1 MTIEDFIGR
10 LEGVQESGSGWV
22 ACCPAH
28 EDSNPSM
35 SVTRGANGGILVH
48 CHAGCSAEA
57 IVGAM
62 GLKMK
67 DLMPEGCADS
77 RRPARDG
84 KKKRSSSQ
92 DAGGEGPLPSWKAPK
107 KARDYGKKVANYDYQ
122 DATGATIFRVE
133 RRVMKNGKKTFVQMH
148 PDPENPHGWTWGV
161 RSAGVERVPFRL
173 PKILAAGKA
182 GRNVVIVEGEK
193 DVLTVERLIGCCA
206 TCNPGGAGK
215 WERGWGKYFEGVP
228 KVLIVADKDA
238 FEKEDEKTGKMKVFA
253 VGQKHACLVEK
264 LLRADGYEGAIVKIC
279 VPDVEGKD
287 GETVHCK
294 DFTDWAEAMEAAG
307 RKADKESF
315 AEIIRSYHWPE
326 NWVFGDD
333 NLADLPRAGEA
344 ARNTA
349 STTGGEER
357 AGEAA
362 RNTASTTGGEERAG
376 EAARNTASSDTEEA
390 FAPAGRFGRPSPRSP
405 SGEERWFL
413 VDYQM
418 SAGRIARFEIGV
430 DHFRFE
436 GWIKSEDGDKR
447 GEFVRTAQYS
457 PMEGTLRQLVGMA
470 CGCMTGWDHG
480 FKMTNPARLEL
491 TSSITLA
498 WLRSRGKFFADAN
511 NPSYDTSL
519 FFDSPKGVLYLLHS
533 NEFSSFLATAANVNR
548 EDKVFK
554 FMMSLI
560 DDLALDED
568 STPRVVPS
576 KEWDRRG
583 EAIYISNGDSR
594 MCKVSAGKFEDVAN
608 GTDGVVFV
616 RGATLAPWKV
626 EDGAGVDP
634 FKESMLFKLAALEK
648 ETDRMN
654 CRLWWLNLFA
664 CHANKPI
671 LLVTGPK
678 GSGKTRLLQG
688 MKQFLGMREDGKPD
702 DTVNDIDPTDKG
714 LDAFWIIED
723 RGRFEIFDNYDSKI
737 KWAENAFQTAATN
750 GSAKRRE
757 LYKTSTLV
765 TLSANAYMGV
775 TSNNPIFTTEGGGL
789 PDRII
794 TARIGSGRKVSVGDE
809 LKRDIDAHRNQYMTW
824 LVKVLVAALADT
836 APVDA
841 SINRRHPDYGVFAVK
856 CGRAFG
862 DEAGAI
868 QAMETAEIDKAA
880 LPLLNDVVAKEIVAV
895 LREQT
900 TPGSLRFTASDMS
913 EMIIKR
919 FGDDES
925 DDNTKKIYGPRRIG
939 KAINKLSREFSTLFA
954 WTSGTIE
961 GRTRYDFTGLTT
973 QGKLLFTQSN
983 GGLVDLKPDFG
994 KSPLESAHAGD
1005 FFQNT
1010 PANPPNPPE
1019 HARAQA
1025 QCDFSAV
1032 IEKDNGRF
1040 GNDDLDGDFD
1050 PEDFQL

>member
-1 MTIEDFIGR
+1 MKIDEF
-10 LEGVQESGSGWV
+10 LPLLKGVQEAGAGKWV

-28 EDSNPSM
+28 DDSNPSM
-35 SVTRGANGGILVH
+35 SVTVGDKGGILVH
-48 CHAGCSAEA
+48 CHAGCSPEA
-57 IVGAM
+57 IVGAL
-62 GLKMK
+62 GLKMS
-67 DLMPEGCADS
+67 DLMKD
-77 RRPARDG
+77 DG
-84 KKKRSSSQ
+84 KERKTSSKRKAAKPTGDPQ
-92 DAGGEGPLPSWKAPK
+92 PSFKAPK
-107 KARDYGKKVANYDYQ
+107 KPRDYGKKVANYDYQ
-122 DATGATIFRVE
+122 DADGKVIFRVE
-133 RRVMKNGKKTFVQMH
+133 RRVMQSGKKTFVQMH
-148 PDPENPHGWTWGV
+148 PDPKNPHGWTWGV
-161 RSAGVERVPFRL
+161 KSAGVSRVPFRL

-182 GRNVVIVEGEK
+182 GKNVVIVEGEK
-193 DVLTVERLIGCCA
+193 DVLTVERLIGCAA

-215 WERGWGKYFEGVP
+215 WERGWGQYFEGVP
-228 KVLIVADKDA
+228 KILIVADKDA
-238 FEKEDEKTGKMKVFA
+238 FEKEDEKTGEKKVFA
-253 VGQKHACLVEK
+253 VGQKHACLVERM
-264 LLRADGYEGAIVKIC
+264 LRADGYEGVIMKMC

-287 GETVHCK
+287 GATVHCK
-294 DFTDWAEAMEAAG
+294 DFTDWAEATEAAG
-307 RKADKESF
+307 KKVDKSAFSEAIKAF
-315 AEIIRSYHWPE
+315 GQWPE
-326 NWVFGDD
+326 EWQFGDAD
-333 NLADLPRAGEA
+333 LLDLPRAGKA
-344 ARNTA
+344 ARNSA
-349 STTGGEER
+349 SSAEGQER

-362 RNTASTTGGEERAG
+362 RSSASSEAAEGGEEG
-376 EAARNTASSDTEEA
+376 FVES
-390 FAPAGRFGRPSPRSP
+390 GRFGRLSPLSP
-405 SGEERWFL
+405 SEEERRYL

-418 SAGRIARFEIGV
+418 SAGKIARFEIGV
-430 DHFRFE
+430 NYFRFE
-436 GWIKSEDGDKR
+436 GWIKSEDEETR
-447 GEFVRTAQYS
+447 GQFVRAAHYS
-457 PMEGTLRQLVGMA
+457 PMNGTLRQFIGMA
-470 CGCMTGWDHG
+470 IGSMISWDHG
-480 FKMTNPARLEL
+480 FKTSQPMRLEV
-491 TSSITLA
+491 TSSIVLA
-498 WLRSRGKFFADAN
+498 WLRARGKFFADAN
-511 NPSYDTSL
+511 NPLYDTSL

-560 DDLALDED
+560 DDLALDEE

-583 EAIYISNGDSR
+583 DAIYISNGDSR
-594 MCKVSAGKFEDVAN
+594 MCKISAGKFEDVAN

-616 RGATLAPWKV
+616 RGATLAPWVV
-626 EDGAGVDP
+626 EDGPGLDP

-648 ETDRMN
+648 DSDRMN
-654 CRLWWLNLFA
+654 CRLWFLNLFA

-688 MKQFLGMREDGKPD
+688 MKQFLGMREDGKQD

-714 LDAFWIIED
+714 LDAFWIIVD

-757 LYKTSTLV
+757 LYKTKILV

-824 LVKVLVAALADT
+824 LVRVLVAALADT
-836 APVDA
+836 KPVDA
-841 SINRRHPDYGVFAVK
+841 SINRRHPDYGVFAVR

-880 LPLLNDVVAKEIVAV
+880 LPLLNDTVAKEIVAV
-895 LREQT
+895 LRGAN

-913 EMIIKR
+913 DMIIKR

-939 KAINKLSREFSTLFA
+939 KAINKLSREFSTLFV

-973 QGKLLFTQSN
+973 QGKLLFDSSN
-983 GGLVDLKPDFG
+983 GGLVDLKPTSG
-994 KSPLESAHAGD
+994 KTSSEGAYASD
-1005 FFQNT
+1005 FFENT
-1010 PANPPNPPE
+1010 PSNPPDPPS

-1025 QCDFSAV
+1025 QSDFSAV
-1032 IEKDNGRF
+1032 KRRDNGEI
-1040 GNDDLDGDFD
+1040 GDGGIDDDDID
-1050 PEDFQL
+1050 PEDFEL

>member
-1 MTIEDFIGR
+1 MKIDEF
-10 LEGVQESGSGWV
+10 LPLLKGVQEAGAGKWV

-28 EDSNPSM
+28 DDSNPSM
-35 SVTRGANGGILVH
+35 SVTVGDKGGILVH
-48 CHAGCSAEA
+48 CHAGCSPES
-57 IVGAM
+57 IVGAL
-62 GLKMK
+62 GLKMG
-67 DLMPEGCADS
+67 DLMKDGGKD
-77 RRPARDG
+77 RPDTG
-84 KKKRSSSQ
+84 KKKAAKS
-92 DAGGEGPLPSWKAPK
+92 AGAPQPSFKAPK
-107 KARDYGKKVANYDYQ
+107 KPRDYGKKVANYDYQ
-122 DATGATIFRVE
+122 DADGKVIFRVE
-133 RRVMKNGKKTFVQMH
+133 RRVLQSGKKTFVQMH
-148 PDPENPHGWTWGV
+148 PDPKNPHGWTWGV
-161 RSAGVERVPFRL
+161 RSAGVTRVPFRL

-182 GRNVVIVEGEK
+182 GKNVVIVEGEK

-228 KVLIVADKDA
+228 KILIVADKDA
-238 FEKEDEKTGKMKVFA
+238 FEKEDEKTGEKKIFA
-253 VGQKHACLVEK
+253 VGQKHACLVERM
-264 LLRADGYEGAIVKIC
+264 LREDGYQGGIMKMC
-279 VPDVEGKD
+279 VPDVAGKD
-287 GETVHCK
+287 GATVHCK
-294 DFTDWAEAMEAAG
+294 DFTDWADATEAAG
-307 RKADKESF
+307 KKVDKSAVSEAIKAF
-315 AEIIRSYHWPE
+315 GQWPQE
-326 NWVFGDD
+326 WQVGDAD
-333 NLADLPRAGEA
+333 LVDLPRAGKA
-344 ARNTA
+344 ARN
-349 STTGGEER
+349 SSSSGDGQER

-362 RNTASTTGGEERAG
+362 RSSSSSEAAEGGEERF
-376 EAARNTASSDTEEA
+376 EA
-390 FAPAGRFGRPSPRSP
+390 AGRFGRTSPRSP
-405 SGEERWFL
+405 SEEERRYL

-430 DHFRFE
+430 NFFRFE
-436 GWIKSEDGDKR
+436 GWIKSEDDATR

-457 PMEGTLRQLVGMA
+457 PMEGTLRQIVGMA
-470 CGCMTGWDHG
+470 LGCMVSWDHN
-480 FKMTNPARLEL
+480 FKLSNPTRLEV
-491 TSSITLA
+491 TSSVVLA

-511 NPSYDTSL
+511 NPLYDTSL

-560 DDLALDED
+560 DDLALDEE

-594 MCKVSAGKFEDVAN
+594 MCKVTAGKFEDVAN

-616 RGATLAPWKV
+616 RGATLAPWKI
-626 EDGAGVDP
+626 EDGPGVDP

-648 ETDRMN
+648 ESDRMN

-757 LYKTSTLV
+757 LYKTNILV

-794 TARIGSGRKVSVGDE
+794 TARINAGRKVSVGDE

-824 LVKVLVAALADT
+824 LVNVLKAALADT
-836 APVDA
+836 APVDT
-841 SINRRHPDYGVFAVK
+841 SINRRHPDYGVFAVR

-862 DEAGAI
+862 DERGAI

-880 LPLLNDVVAKEIVAV
+880 LPLLNDTVAKEIVAV
-895 LREQT
+895 LRGQP

-913 EMIIKR
+913 DMIIKR
-919 FGDDES
+919 FGDDDS

-973 QGKLLFTQSN
+973 QGKLLFDPPGGADG
-983 GGLVDLKPDFG
+983 GGLVDLNSTSG
-994 KSPLESAHAGD
+994 KSPLENAHAGD
-1005 FFQNT
+1005 FFQN
-1010 PANPPNPPE
+1010 AQSNPPNPPE

-1025 QCDFSAV
+1025 QSDFSTV
-1032 IEKDNGRF
+1032 KGKDNGRLE
-1040 GNDDLDGDFD
+1040 NDGLDDDDFD
-1050 PEDFQL
+1050 PEDFEL